1 MNSKPFMQRSHIIY
15 KHCGQHK
22 PAKQEETDLFN
33 FFTKSDDKTLE
44 VEGVLLFDSRY
55 FITSAKR
62 PLKSPELLDINLP
75 AGAEVPSPGS
85 RVRFQIQK
93 DSLTKTK
100 PAQAT
105 AVEMEIISEEPQ
117 NLSVNI
123 NTGVEMLEMIP
134 ENSHLLDARSEGEY
148 ARGHI
153 AGATLLPVQEIDK
166 VADVVPDK
174 SDVIM
179 CYCGSGSRSA
189 TAANK
194 LRKMGY
200 KIVIQLGG
208 LNSYTGK
215 LVS

>member
-1 MNSKPFMQRSHIIY
+1 
-15 KHCGQHK
+15 
-22 PAKQEETDLFN
+22 
-33 FFTKSDDKTLE
+33 
-44 VEGVLLFDSRY
+44 
-55 FITSAKR
+55 
-62 PLKSPELLDINLP
+62 
-75 AGAEVPSPGS
+75 
-85 RVRFQIQK
+85 
-93 DSLTKTK
+93 
-100 PAQAT
+100 
-105 AVEMEIISEEPQ
+105 
-117 NLSVNI
+117 
-123 NTGVEMLEMIP
+123 MLEMIP